1 MPHAARHSS
10 TTASTARSTTRST
23 GTAARSTRSTGTDAV
38 KLLKDDHKEVKALF
52 KQYDKLAKAED
63 ESREELAREICAMLT
78 AHTTIEE
85 EIFYP
90 AAREVLEDDD
100 VDLVDEAAVEHA
112 TAKDL
117 IAQIEGSSRDSE
129 LYDAKMKVLSEY
141 IDHHVK
147 EEEEEL
153 FPKVKKAGLDAKAV
167 GAELAERKAALTAQ
181 RLDGH

>member
-1 MPHAARHSS
+1 MPQAARHS
-10 TTASTARSTTRST
+10 TAARTTRSA
-23 GTAARSTRSTGTDAV
+23 GTATRSSRTTGPDAV

-63 ESREELAREICAMLT
+63 ESREDLAREICAMLT
-78 AHTTIEE
+78 THATIEE
-85 EIFYP
+85 AIFYP
-90 AAREVLEDDD
+90 AAREVLEEEDL
-100 VDLVDEAAVEHA
+100 DLVDEAAVEHA

-117 IAQIEGSSRDSE
+117 IAQIEASDCESE
-129 LYDAKMKVLSEY
+129 LYDAKVKVLSEY

-181 RLDGH
+181 LLDGH